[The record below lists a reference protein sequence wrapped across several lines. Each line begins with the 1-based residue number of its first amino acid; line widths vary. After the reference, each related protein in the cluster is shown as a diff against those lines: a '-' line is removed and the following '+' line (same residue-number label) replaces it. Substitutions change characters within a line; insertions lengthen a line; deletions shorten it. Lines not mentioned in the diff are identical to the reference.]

1 MCPRSA
7 DGSVESNPLSADPC
21 HTFSSAGRY
30 SRWSPDS
37 RPSLNTAS
45 ESKGVG
51 RPAGYARRR
60 TPNAKSARPISS
72 AVDSSGIGARTE
84 DGDANST
91 ERLKR
96 RGNRFLIR
104 FAISEIRRSRGIFST
119 AATSCSVQWASRRHP
134 SPSAGRQPTT
144 ERSSPGA
151 PDKNGSMSFRS
162 STSINLLRART
173 GRAALNVERRSLRI
187 ESDPPERRVA
197 LAARSAQCQRPS
209 PPGTV
214 AGEA

>member
-1 MCPRSA
+1 M
-7 DGSVESNPLSADPC
+7 ESNPLSADPC

-119 AATSCSVQWASRRHP
+119 AATSCSVQWGVAEAPVAFRGTAANDGAFVAGRARQEWLDELPEFDFDQS
-134 SPSAGRQPTT
+134 SPSEDR
-144 ERSSPGA
+144 
-151 PDKNGSMSFRS
+151 
-162 STSINLLRART
+162 
-173 GRAALNVERRSLRI
+173 
-187 ESDPPERRVA
+187 
-197 LAARSAQCQRPS
+197 
-209 PPGTV
+209 
-214 AGEA
+214 